1 MDHTNYWFLTR
12 RKLSKRPLLG
22 PYNESWEEQ
31 AFAEDSAGLLGGCIW
46 PPRSYTCSF
55 CGREFRSAQALG
67 GHMNVHRRDRARL
80 KQSSSPTHENQ
91 YESLHNHQI
100 SPFAPYAPQVGSLVY
115 NSSPNPNPNPNS
127 ACGMVASPLS
137 PTEASAVFAKRIWR
151 EHMILMSP
159 SDSPSVIQDKQKGSV
174 YSTIQSNEN
183 PRARQLLNVTELSAG
198 KENSKL
204 RVRGSWMQRDL
215 GEEEDDEFIPSKR
228 RRTDPVPPLFARSSS
243 GERRKIFQPEVLK
256 LCPSPVE
263 ELDLELRLGDPPKV
277 T

>member
-1 MDHTNYWFLTR
+1 
-12 RKLSKRPLLG
+12 
-22 PYNESWEEQ
+22 
-31 AFAEDSAGLLGGCIW
+31 
-46 PPRSYTCSF
+46 
-55 CGREFRSAQALG
+55 
-67 GHMNVHRRDRARL
+67 MNVHRRDRARL